1 MTRIGISLHVYN
13 EVSRIQ
19 RSVGSLINQNCDFF
33 CVISDN
39 LSTDGTFELIEE
51 QIKNDPRFL
60 LIRQKSHVNQMLN
73 FRSCV
78 EILLN
83 SLSESDYLMHFAADD
98 QLLETS
104 YLSRLQSVIT
114 SDPSI
119 NVLAPTLKLVNAQSN
134 AMKAVDLANESKV
147 NILRI
152 LKLGLSKSDSG
163 KFNFVSALMS
173 KTAFRIWYDT
183 YCMSSDFEDQDIAS
197 RAIRSEFVA
206 MFRLVNSYPIHSC
219 KDVTYVKE
227 IHNRDGLVNRV
238 NPEVNH
244 KFEVSKFQLLLHQL
258 RSFAIPLRARF
269 IAGKALTNGENRRF
283 VLFGVLYFCNHIF
296 HLMFYFLTRRRLI
309 LNFKLKFLSRG
320 MQKH

>member
-1 MTRIGISLHVYN
+1 MTKIGISLHVYN

-19 RSVGSLINQNCDFF
+19 RSVGSLIDQKCDFF

-83 SLSESDYLMHFAADD
+83 FLSESDYLMHFAADD
-98 QLLETS
+98 HLLETS
-104 YLSRLQSVIT
+104 YLSRLQTVIT

-119 NVLAPTLKLVNAQSN
+119 NVLAPALKLVNAQSN
-134 AMKAVDLANESKV
+134 AMKAVDLANKSEI
-147 NILRI
+147 NILRV

-173 KTAFRIWYDT
+173 KTAFQIWYDT
-183 YCMSSDFEDQDIAS
+183 YCKSSDFENQDIAS

-206 MFRLVNSYPIHSC
+206 MFRLVNSFPIHGC

-227 IHNRDGLVNRV
+227 IHNRDGLVSRV
-238 NPEVNH
+238 NPDVNH
-244 KFEVSKFQLLLHQL
+244 KFEDSKFQLLIHQL

-269 IAGKALTNGENRRF
+269 IAGKALTKGENRRF
-283 VLFGVLYFCNHIF
+283 VLFGLLYFCNHTFYLVI
-296 HLMFYFLTRRRLI
+296 YFLTTRRLI
-309 LNFKLKFLSRG
+309 LNSKLKFLSRG